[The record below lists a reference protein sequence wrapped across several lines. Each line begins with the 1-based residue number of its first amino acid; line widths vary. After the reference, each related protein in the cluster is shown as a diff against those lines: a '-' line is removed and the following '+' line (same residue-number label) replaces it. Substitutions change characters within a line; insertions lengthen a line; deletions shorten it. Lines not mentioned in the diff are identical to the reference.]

1 MLYLNPSIL
10 FQMSSTMRLRISDE
24 LIEIAK
30 KHANIDD
37 RVNIYGK
44 AAIFYIEWVLVDDR
58 MCEYLD
64 PNKRRS
70 AKMKWNQNSV
80 GHTVKQSGTDC
91 IISVGQTVSNSVG
104 HTKKSQSKPKKNKIS
119 DEALTIYITNN
130 NRLYLIVSKYI
141 QSNMNTWNISYL
153 VNKQWENQYIYSQML
168 EAEKIVKK
176 VWFDTLITILTFIK
190 QDDFRSK
197 QILSIAKLNRK
208 NKDGVP
214 YYIVIMDKIKEWKP
228 NVISIPTV

>member
-1 MLYLNPSIL
+1 
-10 FQMSSTMRLRISDE
+10 MRLRISDE

-30 KHANIDD
+30 KHTNIDD

-44 AAIFYIEWVLVDDR
+44 AAIFYIEGVLVDDR
-58 MCEYLD
+58 MWEYLD

-91 IISVGQTVSNSVG
+91 IISEGQTVSSSVG
-104 HTKKSQSKPKKNKIS
+104 HTVKSKSKPKKKQIS
-119 DEALTIYITNN
+119 DDALTIYITNN

-141 QSNMNTWNISYL
+141 QSNMNTWNIQYL
-153 VNKQWENQYIYSQML
+153 INKQWENQYIYSQML

-176 VWFDTLITILTFIK
+176 VWFDTLITILAFIK